1 MSDKAIRDELAKLRE
16 QVAELH
22 TTRAQAT
29 APEEHQEAESAP
41 ENKVMPQS
49 GDPEHTSILAENEET
64 QDAEQQIRDFVEAL
78 DKEIK
83 STNPMTVLVVFSL
96 GVLIGRLLPR

>member
-1 MSDKAIRDELAKLRE
+1 MSDKAIKDELAKLRE

-22 TTRAQAT
+22 ATRTHKTPGQERHETEIDPRKEVTQIAGEAAQNNIA
-29 APEEHQEAESAP
+29 AEGEDA
-41 ENKVMPQS
+41 
-49 GDPEHTSILAENEET
+49 
-64 QDAEQQIRDFVEAL
+64 QDAEEQVRVFVNAL
-78 DKEIK
+78 EEEIK

>member
-22 TTRAQAT
+22 VARTDDTSQQEHHETGA
-29 APEEHQEAESAP
+29 APQKEALQIAGEVEKNHAPGEGDEIHDSEE
-41 ENKVMPQS
+41 
-49 GDPEHTSILAENEET
+49 
-64 QDAEQQIRDFVEAL
+64 QIREFVNAL
-78 DKEIK
+78 EQEIK

-96 GVLIGRLLPR
+96 GVVIGRLLPR

>member
-22 TTRAQAT
+22 TTRAPAT
-29 APEEHQEAESAP
+29 APQEHQENDSAP
-41 ENKVMPQS
+41 ENSRAPSS
-49 GDPEHTSILAENEET
+49 GAADQIDILTEGEET
-64 QDAEQQIRDFVEAL
+64 RDTEQQIRDFVEAL
-78 DKEIK
+78 DQDIK